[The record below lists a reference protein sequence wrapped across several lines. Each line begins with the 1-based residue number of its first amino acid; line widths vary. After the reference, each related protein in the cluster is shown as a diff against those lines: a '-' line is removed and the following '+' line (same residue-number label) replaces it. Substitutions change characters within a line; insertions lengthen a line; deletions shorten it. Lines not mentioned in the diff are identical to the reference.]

1 VAFAVDLFCVE
12 FELTALLLA
21 VLSLP
26 PDWFNPRD
34 TLSAAFLVEFAR
46 SVFTSLVAFV
56 AAFLVA

>member
-1 VAFAVDLFCVE
+1 MAFAVDLFCVE
-12 FELTALLLA
+12 FDLTALLA

-34 TLSAAFLVEFAR
+34 TLSEAFLVEFAR